1 MRSTIT
7 TVGTTATLLIDS
19 DTTHRTAVV
28 HSISNTAV
36 YLGASDVTSSTGF
49 IFEKDDGAI
58 SLTIPAGEKLYAV
71 VATGTEVVS
80 CLLPDA

>member
-1 MRSTIT
+1 MRSTRT
-7 TVGTTATLLIDS
+7 TVGTTATLIIDS
-19 DTTHRTAVV
+19 DSTHRTAVV
-28 HSISNTAV
+28 HAISNATV

-49 IFEKDDGAI
+49 IFEKDDGAL

>member
-1 MRSTIT
+1 MRSTRT
-7 TVGTTATLLIDS
+7 TVTTSATLLIDS

-28 HSISNTAV
+28 HSISNTTV

-49 IFEKDDGAI
+49 IFEKDDGVL
-58 SLTIPAGEKLYAV
+58 SLTIPAGEKLYAI

>member
-1 MRSTIT
+1 MRSTRT

-28 HSISNTAV
+28 HSISNTTV

-71 VATGTEVVS
+71 VATGTEVVT

>member
-1 MRSTIT
+1 MRSTRT

-28 HSISNTAV
+28 HSISNTTV

-71 VATGTEVVS
+71 VATGTEVVA

>member
-1 MRSTIT
+1 MRSTRT

-19 DTTHRTAVV
+19 DSTHRTAVV
-28 HSISNTAV
+28 HAISNTTV

-49 IFEKDDGAI
+49 IFEKDDG
-58 SLTIPAGEKLYAV
+58 SLSVTIPAGEKLYAV